1 MKFYLLIAFFALSH
15 TAFAQIT
22 TLPDEDET
30 LTDSTSRRPTQ
41 NRQSLPKHA
50 TIRQR
55 AEPEAPKTKL
65 AEAETMLSLR
75 DRVYYGGNFGL
86 GFSGGLM
93 MEFSPLVGYKFNQP
107 FSVGGGIVSEYA
119 SAQLEDAGTRYS
131 YKSFSYG
138 ARAFVR
144 YKVLEDIFF
153 HVEYSVIKYEIPD
166 YESLGVLQVLPD
178 KSIKMRR
185 TTLPGLL
192 PGIGYKSGGQLSFN
206 LMLLYDLLY
215 TRVNPNA
222 SPLAMRMGLEYN
234 F

>member
-1 MKFYLLIAFFALSH
+1 MKFYLLITFFALSH

-22 TLPDEDET
+22 TLPDDDET

-55 AEPEAPKTKL
+55 AEPETAKNKP
-65 AEAETMLSLR
+65 AEDPPTLSLR
-75 DRVYYGGNFGL
+75 DRLYYGGNFGL
-86 GFSGGLM
+86 GFSNGWIV
-93 MEFSPLVGYKFNQP
+93 EFSPLIGYKFNQP
-107 FSVGGGIVSEYA
+107 FSVGGGIISEYA
-119 SAQLEDAGTRYS
+119 SAQLEDAGTRYH

-138 ARAFVR
+138 ARAFAR
-144 YKVLEDIFF
+144 YKIWEDIFV
-153 HVEYSVIKYEIPD
+153 HVEYSVINYEVPD

-192 PGIGYKSGGQLSFN
+192 PGVGYKSGGQLSFN

-215 TRVNPNA
+215 TRVNPNY
-222 SPLAMRMGLEYN
+222 SPLNMRMGLEYN